1 MDKSRTERRRHR
13 QLMRGG
19 MEKRGRRE
27 TERGGINEITRVE
40 SLELE
45 TEKEREIL
53 KEGIR
58 SRERRG
64 K

>member
-1 MDKSRTERRRHR
+1 
-13 QLMRGG
+13 

-40 SLELE
+40 SLGLE
-45 TEKEREIL
+45 TEKKREIL
-53 KEGIR
+53 KKGIR